1 MEVINISIAD
11 NIKLIKENVD
21 RAILDSGRKDD
32 VKIVAV
38 TKTLS
43 ATVIEQAL
51 SQGMLDIGENKV
63 QELIEKMEIFK
74 DKPNY
79 HMIGHLQSNKVKYIV
94 DRIYLIHSLDRESLA
109 KEINKRAKSV
119 NKIIDC
125 LIQVNISEEE
135 SKFGIKE
142 KEVIPFIEKILT
154 YPNIKIKG
162 LMTIAPFVQE
172 EKIIRESFSG
182 LYNLNEKIKSRN
194 YKELD
199 MDILSMGMTND
210 YEIAIKEGSNMVRIG
225 TAIFG
230 KRNY

>member
-1 MEVINISIAD
+1 MEVIKISIAD
-11 NIKLIKENVD
+11 NIKIIKENVNQ
-21 RAILDSGRKDD
+21 AIANSSRSND
-32 VKIVAV
+32 VKIIAV

-43 ATVIEQAL
+43 APVIELAL
-51 SQGMLDIGENKV
+51 NEGMIDIGENKV
-63 QELIEKMEIFK
+63 QELIEKMTIFK
-74 DKPNY
+74 DRPNY
-79 HMIGHLQSNKVKYIV
+79 HMIGHLQSNKVRYII
-94 DRIYLIHSLDRESLA
+94 DNIYLIHSLDRESLA
-109 KEINKRAKSV
+109 KEIDKRAKSI

-142 KEVIPFIEKILT
+142 EEVISFVEKLLQ
-154 YPNIKIKG
+154 YSNINIKG
-162 LMTIAPFVQE
+162 LMTIAPFTQE

-182 LYNLNEKIKSRN
+182 LYELNEKLKSRN

-199 MDILSMGMTND
+199 MNILSMGMSND
-210 YEIAIKEGSNMVRIG
+210 YKIAIEEGSNMVRLG